1 MKKGNYW
8 YTQLLKL
15 LYKMKNFINQEKDI
29 SSRMEVLQIKHIE
42 KISVSMVKVN
52 CFNEKNIYIVV
63 MLSKYVGKLLAS
75 ELMQNINN

>member
-1 MKKGNYW
+1 
-8 YTQLLKL
+8 
-15 LYKMKNFINQEKDI
+15 MKNFINQEKDI